1 MAKNFKTLR
10 EKMSPES
17 QGRSRALANK
27 YRAEMREVPQQQPA
41 NLGLFGA
48 VPGTSEVFDN
58 KKATHREVANFVANI
73 FNRQITPMKKE
84 LETYRS
90 VLDAIFLYL
99 GEVGICGVK
108 VTQKDISE
116 HYQARL
122 KEEIEKQKAS
132 GAAPSDPPP
141 PVDGNPT
148 GPPK

>member
-1 MAKNFKTLR
+1 
-10 EKMSPES
+10 MSQTKAADVKQSES
-17 QGRSRALANK
+17 PAPKSLDPRAPGAI
-27 YRAEMREVPQQQPA
+27 PQQQPA

-73 FNRQITPMKKE
+73 FNRQITPMKKD
-84 LETYRS
+84 LETFQA
-90 VLDAIFLYL
+90 VLDAILLYL
-99 GEVGICGVK
+99 SEVGICGVK
-108 VTQKDISE
+108 VSQKDISE

-132 GAAPSDPPP
+132 AGAAPSDPPP
-141 PVDGNPT
+141 PVGGNLT

>member
-1 MAKNFKTLR
+1 
-10 EKMSPES
+10 MSQTKATNVKQSES
-17 QGRSRALANK
+17 PAPKSLDPRAQGAI
-27 YRAEMREVPQQQPA
+27 PQQQPA

-58 KKATHREVANFVANI
+58 KKASHREVANFVANI

-99 GEVGICGVK
+99 SEVGICGVK
-108 VTQKDISE
+108 VSQKDISE
-116 HYQARL
+116 HYQARM
-122 KEEIEKQKAS
+122 KEEIAKQQAS
-132 GAAPSDPPP
+132 GAAPSDPPS

>member
-1 MAKNFKTLR
+1 
-10 EKMSPES
+10 MSQTKATNVKQSES
-17 QGRSRALANK
+17 PAPKSLDPRAPGA
-27 YRAEMREVPQQQPA
+27 VPQRPPA

-58 KKATHREVANFVANI
+58 KKATHREVANFVANV
-73 FNRQITPMKKE
+73 FNKQITPLKKE

-132 GAAPSDPPP
+132 VGAAPSDPPP

>member
-1 MAKNFKTLR
+1 MTQTKAADVKQS
-10 EKMSPES
+10 ESPAPKS
-17 QGRSRALANK
+17 LDPRK
-27 YRAEMREVPQQQPA
+27 VPQQQPA

-58 KKATHREVANFVANI
+58 KKVTHREVANFVANI
-73 FNRQITPMKKE
+73 FNRKITPLKKD
-84 LETYRS
+84 LETFQA

-99 GEVGICGVK
+99 SEVGICGVK

-122 KEEIEKQKAS
+122 KEEIAKQQAS

>member
-1 MAKNFKTLR
+1 
-10 EKMSPES
+10 MSQTKAADVKQSES
-17 QGRSRALANK
+17 PAPKSLDPRAPGA
-27 YRAEMREVPQQQPA
+27 VPQRPSA

-73 FNRQITPMKKE
+73 FNRQITPMKKD
-84 LETYRS
+84 LETFQA

-99 GEVGICGVK
+99 SEVGICGVK

-122 KEEIEKQKAS
+122 KEEIAKQQAS

>member
-1 MAKNFKTLR
+1 
-10 EKMSPES
+10 MSQTKAADVKQSES
-17 QGRSRALANK
+17 PAPKSLDP
-27 YRAEMREVPQQQPA
+27 REVPQQQPA

-58 KKATHREVANFVANI
+58 KKVTHREVANFVANI

-99 GEVGICGVK
+99 SEVGICGVK

>member
-1 MAKNFKTLR
+1 M
-10 EKMSPES
+10 
-17 QGRSRALANK
+17 
-27 YRAEMREVPQQQPA
+27 
-41 NLGLFGA
+41 
-48 VPGTSEVFDN
+48 
-58 KKATHREVANFVANI
+58 ANFVANI

-99 GEVGICGVK
+99 SEVGICGVK

-122 KEEIEKQKAS
+122 KEEIEKQKAAAATAEGMAIGV
-132 GAAPSDPPP
+132 GALSDPPP